1 VTDGKGT
8 KGTESDR
15 RIAWGRYL
23 LVLFVAAWMFVLGLL
38 VGRGTAPV
46 SFDMQVLED
55 ELTAM
60 RDAILKTE
68 QESVEKAMRGEIP
81 KHSLDFHEALIKDE
95 PDTAVEIPTG
105 PPAATAPLEE
115 TPPVEAPV
123 PPHKTRPALMAKK
136 PVATVKKPPPAS
148 ALRPAAPANGALTIQ
163 VASLKDGEA
172 ADQIVAN
179 LKKAGYPAYLS
190 RRYIAGQGLWF
201 RVRVG
206 QYQSRDQAAADMR
219 RLATEQRQTP
229 ILVNR

>member
-1 VTDGKGT
+1 MTEGKGT
-8 KGTESDR
+8 TSDR

-23 LVLFVAAWMFVLGLL
+23 LVLFVATWMFVLGVL

-55 ELTAM
+55 ELVAM
-60 RDAILKTE
+60 RDAILKSE
-68 QESVEKAMRGEIP
+68 QEAAKKVMRGEIP
-81 KHSLDFHEALIKDE
+81 KDSLDFHEALKKDG

-105 PPAATAPLEE
+105 PLPASAPLE
-115 TPPVEAPV
+115 TSPPDDAPAI
-123 PPHKTRPALMAKK
+123 PHKSRPVLMPKK
-136 PVATVKKPPPAS
+136 TSLPLKKPPPGS
-148 ALRPAAPANGALTIQ
+148 APDKAATEEDSLTIQ

-190 RRYIAGQGLWF
+190 RSYIPGKGLWF

-206 QYQSRDQAAADMR
+206 RYQNRDQAAADMH
-219 RLATEQRQTP
+219 RLAKFQRRKP